1 MCKIRYLF
9 SANGPIQNL
18 RGMIGRLFY
27 QKFYVQYLAYDGTA
41 FIVIMK
47 YSIKKRIKQITQK
60 SFQCKKV
67 NVIAPLF
74 NKLQTEPQFSFWF

>member
-27 QKFYVQYLAYDGTA
+27 QKFYVQYLAYDGTT

-47 YSIKKRIKQITQK
+47 YSIKKGL
-60 SFQCKKV
+60 S
-67 NVIAPLF
+67 
-74 NKLQTEPQFSFWF
+74 KLHKRHFSEKRSTS